1 MSRDRLIPAGLG
13 RTNPRTSTPVRLTLI
28 IGTVVALIAS
38 LTPIG
43 KLEEMVNIGTLTAFM
58 LVSLAVP
65 ILRKRRPDL
74 KRSFKVPG
82 NPVVPWLSAAACFYL
97 VLNLS
102 VETWIRFVIWMLLG
116 FLIYFLYSRQHS
128 KLATGE
134 EEEGSR
140 EAPEVLSER

>member
-1 MSRDRLIPAGLG
+1 M
-13 RTNPRTSTPVRLTLI
+13 
-28 IGTVVALIAS
+28 ALIAS

-102 VETWIRFVIWMLLG
+102 VETWIRFVVWMVLG

-134 EEEGSR
+134 EEEGR
-140 EAPEVLSER
+140 RGAPEVLSER

>member
-1 MSRDRLIPAGLG
+1 
-13 RTNPRTSTPVRLTLI
+13 
-28 IGTVVALIAS
+28 
-38 LTPIG
+38 
-43 KLEEMVNIGTLTAFM
+43 M

-102 VETWIRFVIWMLLG
+102 VETWIRFIVWMALG

-134 EEEGSR
+134 EEGSR